1 MSMKGKII
9 IKLSE
14 YTPEKLLA
22 WKQMEGILSE
32 MAHER
37 GVRLEDVIYDDEVYT
52 KTTSVVMQTSEN
64 YLKVVV
70 ELGKELSRYALNK
83 GVTTEI
89 VSLKEFERNITNL
102 NMYSAKKLIDES
114 EKSIEI
120 LKVL

>member
-1 MSMKGKII
+1 
-9 IKLSE
+9 
-14 YTPEKLLA
+14 
-22 WKQMEGILSE
+22 ME
-32 MAHER
+32 
-37 GVRLEDVIYDDEVYT
+37 
-52 KTTSVVMQTSEN
+52 TSEN